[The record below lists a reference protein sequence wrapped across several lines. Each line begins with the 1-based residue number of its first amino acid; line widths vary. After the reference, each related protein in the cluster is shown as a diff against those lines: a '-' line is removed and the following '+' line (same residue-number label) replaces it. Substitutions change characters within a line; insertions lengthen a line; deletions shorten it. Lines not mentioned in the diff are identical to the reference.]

1 MKYINVTTITT
12 YRTITIITKI
22 NKYTFMNSSKFTCK
36 VGKANSQGNSLKCTI
51 PQQVVL
57 ALQIS
62 HEDTIKWIV
71 KEDNNQVR
79 VTVEKLIL

>member
-1 MKYINVTTITT
+1 
-12 YRTITIITKI
+12 
-22 NKYTFMNSSKFTCK
+22 MNTSKFTCK

-51 PQQVVL
+51 PQQVVS

-62 HEDTIKWIV
+62 HEDTIKWTI
-71 KEDNNQVR
+71 KEEDSQVI